1 MEFAY
6 RTVLSDFS
14 WREPLKAVMKACL
27 NEVEIFLA
35 VPSEREHQCDLV
47 FTNNSVRV
55 ISNESPKTWQT
66 FTNE

>member
-6 RTVLSDFS
+6 RIVLSDFS
-14 WREPLKAVMKACL
+14 SRGPLRAFMKACL
-27 NEVEIFLA
+27 NEVEIFL
-35 VPSEREHQCDLV
+35 VVRSEREYQRDLAL
-47 FTNNSVRV
+47 TNNSVRV